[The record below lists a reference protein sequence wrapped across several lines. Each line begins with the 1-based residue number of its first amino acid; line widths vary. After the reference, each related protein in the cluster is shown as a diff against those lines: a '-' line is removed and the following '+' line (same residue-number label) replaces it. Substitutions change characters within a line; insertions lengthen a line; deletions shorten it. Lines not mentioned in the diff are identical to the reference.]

1 MSSGSFRIDL
11 EEVEAAA
18 RRIQSLVRELEPLA
32 AAVEAAVR
40 QVAPVSYGTG
50 PVGAALLGAGPGSG
64 GPGTGGLVGQQARAL
79 QGVHRFLGNS
89 GRMAENLLL
98 MCRQYREADGGHVA
112 ALKELLGS
120 SGVPGLPPEAGA
132 VPGGRGPSA
141 PARPAAV

>member
-1 MSSGSFRIDL
+1 MSSGSFKIDL

-18 RRIQSLVRELEPLA
+18 KRIQSLVRELEPLA
-32 AAVEAAVR
+32 AKVEAAVR
-40 QVAPVSYGTG
+40 QVGPASYGTG
-50 PVGAALLGAGPGSG
+50 PVGTALLGGAPGA
-64 GPGTGGLVGQQARAL
+64 GGLIGQQARAL

-120 SGVPGLPPEAGA
+120 PGVPVLPAEAGA
-132 VPGGRGPSA
+132 VPGGSGPST
-141 PARPAAV
+141 PVRPAGTAAV